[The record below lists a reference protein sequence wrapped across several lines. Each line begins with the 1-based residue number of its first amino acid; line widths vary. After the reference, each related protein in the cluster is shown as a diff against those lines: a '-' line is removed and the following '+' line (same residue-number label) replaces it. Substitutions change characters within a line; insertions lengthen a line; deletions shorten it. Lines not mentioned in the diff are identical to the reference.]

1 MSLWKTDLVKLTWYH
16 FYEVTDLADVI
27 KFCRALT
34 GYYRGKMWRSLVV
47 ILQHRKEIR
56 KLGALWYSA

>member
-1 MSLWKTDLVKLTWYH
+1 MLISMGLWKTDLVKLTWYH

-34 GYYRGKMWRSLVV
+34 GYKILMENVEKPMWLFCTGR
-47 ILQHRKEIR
+47 
-56 KLGALWYSA
+56 

>member
-1 MSLWKTDLVKLTWYH
+1 MGLWKTDLVKLTWYH

-34 GYYRGKMWRSLVV
+34 GYKILMENVEKPMWLFCTGR
-47 ILQHRKEIR
+47 
-56 KLGALWYSA
+56 